1 MFLWRRGWEEEEE
14 EEEDISRMDDAEC
27 WWCG

>member
-14 EEEDISRMDDAEC
+14 EEDISRMDDGEC

>member
-1 MFLWRRGWEEEEE
+1 MFLWRRGWEEEE

>member
-1 MFLWRRGWEEEEE
+1 MFLWRRGWEEEK

>member
-1 MFLWRRGWEEEEE
+1 MFLWRRGWEEEKE